1 MDITVKRDELFPEVQ
16 HLQTVVERKTTV
28 PILGH
33 VLLETIGNHILLTAT
48 DLDVSLRCRCEAQ
61 VRVAGAFTVSARKLF
76 EIVRL
81 APQDSGIHIKSI
93 AEGEWVEI
101 GYDRSRFKVA
111 ALGRGNFP
119 EIDEAEGPVIRM
131 DAAMVRR
138 MIGSCVFAISQE
150 EGRYTLGGALAVIT
164 PSDVSLVTTDGHR
177 LVIVR
182 REVAMDID
190 QEEIR
195 VLIPKKALVELTK
208 LLSETSGDVEFRNGE
223 RRISF
228 RMGRRLL
235 ISRVLSGEFPNYK
248 MVIPQ
253 GNDLDAALD
262 TTGFS
267 AALRRVAV
275 VADQGHAGRRVEP
288 ERGAGQGRLR
298 KYERGAS
305 RRSDGDEL
313 RWTADRGRFQR
324 GLSARFRPRRR
335 KRTSADLAQGLGYTR
350 VAPTAQWARCRRL
363 AARGRLQ
370 GPIRPHAVE
379 PLSRPVPP
387 GRLRHTG
394 RI

>member
-93 AEGEWVEI
+93 AEGDWVEI

-275 VADQGHAGRRVEP
+275 VADQDTRAVELSLNEGQVKVACENTNGERAAEAMETSYDGPPIVVGFNVDYLLDFVRVVES
-288 ERGAGQGRLR
+288 GQVQISL
-298 KYERGAS
+298 KD
-305 RRSDGDEL
+305 SD
-313 RWTADRGRFQR
+313 T
-324 GLSARFRPRRR
+324 
-335 KRTSADLAQGLGYTR
+335 QGL
-350 VAPTAQWARCRRL
+350 
-363 AARGRLQ
+363 LQ
-370 GPIRPHAVE
+370 
-379 PLSRPVPP
+379 PLSGPDAGDSQPVDDYKVQYVLMP
-387 GRLRHTG
+387 LSL
-394 RI
+394 